1 MHHMYIQEKRGP
13 ARQWLPTSYKLTTS
27 DVCLI
32 ENDWEEDWKVLGGK
46 TGQTNKEE
54 EKYNEEEELTKV

>member
-1 MHHMYIQEKRGP
+1 MYIQEKRSP
-13 ARQWLPTSYKLTTS
+13 ARQWLPTSYKLTMS

-32 ENDWEEDWKVLGGK
+32 ANDWEEYWKVLGGK